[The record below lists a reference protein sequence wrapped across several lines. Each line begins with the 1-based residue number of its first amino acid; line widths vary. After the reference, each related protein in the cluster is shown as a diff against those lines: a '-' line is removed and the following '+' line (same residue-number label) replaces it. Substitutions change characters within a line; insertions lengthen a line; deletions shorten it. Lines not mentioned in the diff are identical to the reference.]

1 MVPLVVV
8 RYDGL
13 IIIYLGKTALR
24 LRRLFDLVHTR
35 RCVLFFDEFDTIW
48 KERGDIHETGEMK
61 RVVSSLLLQMDDLPS
76 RVVVVCATNHPEL
89 LDRAVWR
96 RFQLML
102 ELDPPTRERIADY
115 FVLYTQRFQF
125 SFGFSP
131 RSLAEKLV
139 GASYSDLEQFVAD
152 IARGYLLA
160 LPEADAKAIA
170 TRKLP
175 EWKQLPAARKSK
187 VTK

>member
-35 RCVLFFDEFDTIW
+35 RCELFFDEFDTIW
-48 KERGDIHETGEMK
+48 KERGDIHETGEIK
-61 RVVSSLLLQMDDLPS
+61 

-131 RSLAEKLV
+131 RSLADKLV
-139 GASYSDLEQFVAD
+139 SASYSDLEQYVAD